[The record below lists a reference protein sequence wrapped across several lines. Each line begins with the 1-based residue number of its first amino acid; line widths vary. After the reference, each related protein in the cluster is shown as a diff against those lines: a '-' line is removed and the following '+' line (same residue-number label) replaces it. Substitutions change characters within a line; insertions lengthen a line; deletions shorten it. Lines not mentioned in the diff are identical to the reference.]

1 MNQQVFPSRGARPAE
16 VQVSSPPKA
25 IPATQAALDALP
37 FDSGLWRVVGI
48 PGLYVRCR
56 AATKSFIV
64 QRKVRGRVLKKVLV
78 ARTMREAR
86 VEAARTWALLHPE
99 PRGAKKTLAEA
110 FEEYVSQRELAPK
123 TRRLYRYVFD
133 HYLVEW
139 KDRTLAEIG
148 ADRVS
153 VRTLCSDVLKRHGKA
168 TAAQLIRLLSAIYR
182 YARKVDP
189 ELPEPPTVVVPMPKI
204 KPRDWAM
211 SPDDLR
217 LWWQAVSGLNPVKR
231 MWWLMC
237 LLTGARA
244 GSIEALEWS
253 DVEFQRKLIRF
264 RVAKGDRPYTVPASD
279 LLIELLGRY
288 REQAPP
294 SQWVFPSPRDP
305 NKHLVD
311 VRDDKRGVRS
321 AHRLR
326 HTFRTVLAELGATPD
341 QARLLMGHSLAGDV
355 SRGYITAPLVMESL
369 RPLAN
374 RVAEHYRELLDLD
387 R

>member
-1 MNQQVFPSRGARPAE
+1 MNQQVSPSEGARQAE
-16 VQVSSPPKA
+16 VQVSNPPKA

-37 FDSGLWRVVGI
+37 FNSGLWRVIGI

-99 PRGAKKTLAEA
+99 PRGDKKTLAEA

-123 TRRLYRYVFD
+123 TRRLYRYVLD

-148 ADRVS
+148 ADRGS

-182 YARKVDP
+182 HARKVDP

-204 KPRDWAM
+204 KARDWAM
-211 SPDDLR
+211 SPGDLR

-253 DVEFQRKLIRF
+253 DVDYQRKLIRF
-264 RVAKGDRPYTVPASD
+264 RVAKGDRPYTVPAS
-279 LLIELLGRY
+279 GSP
-288 REQAPP
+288 AP
-294 SQWVFPSPRDP
+294 D
-305 NKHLVD
+305 
-311 VRDDKRGVRS
+311 
-321 AHRLR
+321 A
-326 HTFRTVLAELGATPD
+326 
-341 QARLLMGHSLAGDV
+341 AGC
-355 SRGYITAPLVMESL
+355 
-369 RPLAN
+369 N
-374 RVAEHYRELLDLD
+374 W
-387 R
+387 